1 MKKIF
6 NLILIILFLN
16 TTGCGFTP
24 IISSSNYNF
33 SYVIEESSGSERIN
47 SYINERLK
55 NLNGKE
61 KTYDVILNS
70 REAKN
75 ILSKDSKGDPSIL
88 EIVINLNYI
97 IKDNEKVLINK
108 ILTQRSTYNNI
119 SDKFEL
125 EKSEEILVEN
135 LTRDLAQNIISSTS
149 AVINDN

>member
-24 IISSSNYNF
+24 ILSSSNYNF
-33 SYVIEESSGSERIN
+33 SYVIEESSGSERVN

-55 NLNGKE
+55 ILNGKE

>member
-24 IISSSNYNF
+24 ILSSSNYNF

-108 ILTQRSTYNNI
+108 ILTQRSAYNNI

-135 LTRDLAQNIISSTS
+135 LTKDLAQNIISSTS
-149 AVINDN
+149 AIINDN

>member
-24 IISSSNYNF
+24 ILSSSNYNF
-33 SYVIEESSGSERIN
+33 SYVIEESSGSERVN
-47 SYINERLK
+47 SYLNERLR

-108 ILTQRSTYNNI
+108 ILTQRSAYNNI

-135 LTRDLAQNIISSTS
+135 LTKDLAQNIISSTS
-149 AVINDN
+149 AIINDN

>member
-24 IISSSNYNF
+24 ILSSSNYNF
-33 SYVIEESSGSERIN
+33 SYVIEESSGSERVN

-149 AVINDN
+149 AIINDN

>member
-24 IISSSNYNF
+24 ILSSTNYNF
-33 SYVIEESSGSERIN
+33 SYVIEESSGSERVN

-149 AVINDN
+149 AIINDN

>member
-24 IISSSNYNF
+24 ILSSSNYNF

-149 AVINDN
+149 AIINDN